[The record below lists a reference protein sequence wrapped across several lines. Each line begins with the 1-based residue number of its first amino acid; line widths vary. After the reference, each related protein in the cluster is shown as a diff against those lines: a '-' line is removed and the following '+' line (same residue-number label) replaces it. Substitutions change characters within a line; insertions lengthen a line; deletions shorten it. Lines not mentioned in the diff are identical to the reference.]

1 MVQFIIPVLCTPLLW
16 IIRVLHH
23 CTSKFYIPR
32 FEAYLVSTRRGSGT
46 SPCWWY
52 TCWRFIDS
60 SGFQMKQAECRN
72 TPSSISMSHT
82 ENSGDELSSARSPFD
97 TSWDDPQVAPPAATS
112 EAQDEQWP
120 GMLEMLGVPLGRWIG
135 AWKLLKMTATKRL
148 EIWCM
153 RIYLVIVFL
162 YLCFLSG
169 KKLGRN
175 STRIGPFST
184 G

>member
-82 ENSGDELSSARSPFD
+82 ENSGDELSSGCTEKNLQQMADWWRMMEMSRAKFITGNLVFWSRSRPKIHWLQLSHKLRRLL
-97 TSWDDPQVAPPAATS
+97 TRVKHRAKPAK
-112 EAQDEQWP
+112 WP
-120 GMLEMLGVPLGRWIG
+120 HVM
-135 AWKLLKMTATKRL
+135 
-148 EIWCM
+148 
-153 RIYLVIVFL
+153 
-162 YLCFLSG
+162 
-169 KKLGRN
+169 
-175 STRIGPFST
+175 
-184 G
+184 